1 MNVPTLEQIFL
12 SIKPMYI
19 YFKRIEIEIQAI
31 QKAFPMSPTV
41 LPHPL
46 NYLQYATLVGTI
58 PIQYLGAN
66 YNIPIMIMF
75 PYDYPMKPPFFFTD
89 PSPDMVIVP
98 QHPYAMDDRTIIHP
112 LLQRWNDS
120 SNSLDV
126 LVCLQLDFSN
136 YPPLKKRKENLS
148 EIQSTLKQQIQK
160 LKQGPSDDRTS
171 QWKERN
177 FTNSQPPFPLNSYQC
192 SPFYSQQRP
201 PFYTQY
207 GYNTSP
213 FCQHPIDYHQINNL
227 YQYGYN
233 QFRLLPKPNGIQP
246 HPNSAFHFD
255 YNHQLLPQVDPS
267 LHQTLRSTTSQ
278 QEFSQIAQKLKQQQV
293 NKNEPLPD
301 VSTLSLEDIDQLLV
315 EGKISIE
322 TYKRMY
328 IDYQRRV
335 HKK

>member
-1 MNVPTLEQIFL
+1 
-12 SIKPMYI
+12 MYI
-19 YFKRIEIEIQAI
+19 YYKRVEIEIQAI

-46 NYLQYATLVGTI
+46 NYSQYATLVGTI
-58 PIQYLGAN
+58 PIQYLGVQ
-66 YNIPIMIMF
+66 YNIPIMVMF

-98 QHPYAMDDRTIIHP
+98 QHPYAMADRTIVHP

-126 LVCLQLDFSN
+126 LVCLQQDFSN
-136 YPPLKKRKENLS
+136 YPPLKKKKENLS
-148 EIQSTLKQQIQK
+148 EIQANLQQQIQQ
-160 LKQGPSDDRTS
+160 LKQGSSDDRTG

-177 FTNSQPPFPLNSYQC
+177 GINPHSPYSISPPFTPYPYQHQ
-192 SPFYSQQRP
+192 SFYP
-201 PFYTQY
+201 PY

-213 FCQHPIDYHQINNL
+213 YCQHPLDYYQTNNL
-227 YQYGYN
+227 YQFGYN
-233 QFRLLPKPNGIQP
+233 PFRLLPKPNGIQP
-246 HPNSAFHFD
+246 HPNSAFRFD
-255 YNHQLLPQVDPS
+255 YSHQFLPQVDPS
-267 LHQTLRSTTSQ
+267 LPQTLRSTTSQ

-301 VSTLSLEDIDQLLV
+301 VSTLSLKDIDQLLV